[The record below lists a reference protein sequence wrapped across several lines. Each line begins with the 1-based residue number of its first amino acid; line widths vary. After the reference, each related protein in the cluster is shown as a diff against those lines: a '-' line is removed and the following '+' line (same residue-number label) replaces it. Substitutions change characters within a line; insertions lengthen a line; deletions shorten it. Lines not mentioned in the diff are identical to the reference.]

1 MSEPTPGPQPWAPK
15 CIIFELG
22 LLVNSSTKDNPA
34 AAPPAADDNDENKDP
49 AKECPPDTKD
59 DGPSTGPVPVPVG
72 VPVPA
77 PGADFEDGKIV
88 RGWAGVQGIPNPSPS
103 AQGLLQRVQ
112 QKGIRVGLVRDHSEV
127 ETVVD
132 ELGVS
137 PSLILF
143 VGSAT
148 LGSLPAAPVVRGETM
163 RAAWVRPEAAKRV
176 AMPLGRGSSLWGVLG
191 AVEDAIKRFL

>member
-1 MSEPTPGPQPWAPK
+1 MSESTPQPWAPK

-22 LLVNSSTKDNPA
+22 LLVNNPKDNPA
-34 AAPPAADDNDENKDP
+34 PPAAATAADDNDENKDP
-49 AKECPPDTKD
+49 AKKSEAPPDTTD
-59 DGPSTGPVPVPVG
+59 DGPSTVPVPVP
-72 VPVPA
+72 
-77 PGADFEDGKIV
+77 GADLDDGNIV
-88 RGWAGVQGIPNPSPS
+88 RGWAGVQGIPTPSPS

-112 QKGIRVGLVRDHSEV
+112 QKGIRVGLVRNHSEV

-132 ELGVS
+132 ALGVS

-163 RAAWVRPEAAKRV
+163 RAAWVRPQAAKRV
-176 AMPLGRGSSLWGVLG
+176 AVPLGRGSTLWGVLG
-191 AVEDAIKRFL
+191 AVEDAIKRYL

>member
-1 MSEPTPGPQPWAPK
+1 MSEPTPQPWAPK

-22 LLVNSSTKDNPA
+22 LLVNNPKDNPA
-34 AAPPAADDNDENKDP
+34 PPTAADDNDENKDP
-49 AKECPPDTKD
+49 AKESECPPDTSD
-59 DGPSTGPVPVPVG
+59 DSPSTIPIPI
-72 VPVPA
+72 
-77 PGADFEDGKIV
+77 PGADLDDGNIV
-88 RGWAGVQGIPNPSPS
+88 RGWAGVQGIPTPSPS

-132 ELGVS
+132 ALDVS
-137 PSLILF
+137 PSQILF

-148 LGSLPAAPVVRGETM
+148 LGNLPAAPVVRGETM

-176 AMPLGRGSSLWGVLG
+176 AVPLGRGSSLWGVLG
-191 AVEDAIKRFL
+191 AVEDAIKRYL

>member
-1 MSEPTPGPQPWAPK
+1 MSEPTPQPGQPWAPK

-22 LLVNSSTKDNPA
+22 LLVNNSTKDNPA
-34 AAPPAADDNDENKDP
+34 PAPAPPTAADDNNDENKDP
-49 AKECPPDTKD
+49 AKECPPDIKD
-59 DGPSTGPVPVPVG
+59 DGPSTVP

-77 PGADFEDGKIV
+77 PSADLEDGNIV
-88 RGWAGVQGIPNPSPS
+88 RGWAGVQGIPNLSPS

-132 ELGVS
+132 GLEVS
-137 PSLILF
+137 SSLILF

-148 LGSLPAAPVVRGETM
+148 LGNLPAAPVVRGETM

>member
-1 MSEPTPGPQPWAPK
+1 MSEPTHQPWAPK

-22 LLVNSSTKDNPA
+22 LLVNNPKDNPA
-34 AAPPAADDNDENKDP
+34 PPTADDNDENKDP
-49 AKECPPDTKD
+49 AKKSESPTDTTD
-59 DGPSTGPVPVPVG
+59 DGPSTVPSTVPVP
-72 VPVPA
+72 
-77 PGADFEDGKIV
+77 GADLDDGNIV
-88 RGWAGVQGIPNPSPS
+88 RGWAGVQGIPTPSPS

-112 QKGIRVGLVRDHSEV
+112 QKGIRVGLVRNHSEV

-132 ELGVS
+132 ALGVS

-148 LGSLPAAPVVRGETM
+148 LGNLPAAPVVRGETV

-176 AMPLGRGSSLWGVLG
+176 AVPLGRGSSLWGVLG
-191 AVEDAIKRFL
+191 AVEDAIKRYL